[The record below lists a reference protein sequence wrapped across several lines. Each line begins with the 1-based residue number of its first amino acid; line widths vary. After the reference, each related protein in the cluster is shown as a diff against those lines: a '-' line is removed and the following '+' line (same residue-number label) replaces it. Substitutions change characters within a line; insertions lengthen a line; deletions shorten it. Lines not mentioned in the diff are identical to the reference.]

1 MCVRAL
7 LSSTENNVCFSK
19 FVSLFFPF
27 LIFFLI
33 SPCFD
38 GSSGEGECQKPPR
51 NLSER
56 VFDLIHS
63 TPAT

>member
-7 LSSTENNVCFSK
+7 LSSTENNVCFSE
-19 FVSLFFPF
+19 FVSLSFPF
-27 LIFFLI
+27 LIFFNF
-33 SPCFD
+33 PCFD
-38 GSSGEGECQKPPR
+38 GSSGEGECQKPPP
-51 NLSER
+51 NLSEG